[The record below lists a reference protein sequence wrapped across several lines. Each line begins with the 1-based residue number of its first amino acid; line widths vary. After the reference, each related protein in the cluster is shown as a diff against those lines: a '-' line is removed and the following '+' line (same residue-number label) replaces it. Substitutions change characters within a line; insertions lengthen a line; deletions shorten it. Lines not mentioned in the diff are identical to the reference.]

1 MRVWE
6 GQMVVFDPYSGDT
19 HCLDRLATALISC
32 LAERGPATTE
42 RLRTHLGDFPDLVS
56 DLGEGDAPGSA
67 LEELE
72 KLGLVQ
78 SVNR

>member
-19 HCLDRLATALISC
+19 HCLDRLGTALMSR
-32 LAERGPATTE
+32 LADQGPATAE
-42 RLRTHLGDFPDLVS
+42 RLRMHLRDFPDLAA
-56 DLGEGDAPGSA
+56 DLEAGDAPGSV

-72 KLGLVQ
+72 KLGLVER
-78 SVNR
+78 VDR